1 MLVNGKKVEI
11 DAPMA
16 LLDYLLREGF
26 NPAHVVVERGR
37 EIITK
42 ERFGKVTLARDDEIN
57 ILRFMGG
64 G

>member
-1 MLVNGKKVEI
+1 MLVNGKKVEYAAI
-11 DAPMA
+11 T
-16 LLDYLLREGF
+16 LLDYLEREGF
-26 NPAHVVVERGR
+26 SPAYVVVEKNR

-42 ERFGKVTLARDDEIN
+42 ERFGEVTLGEGDEIN